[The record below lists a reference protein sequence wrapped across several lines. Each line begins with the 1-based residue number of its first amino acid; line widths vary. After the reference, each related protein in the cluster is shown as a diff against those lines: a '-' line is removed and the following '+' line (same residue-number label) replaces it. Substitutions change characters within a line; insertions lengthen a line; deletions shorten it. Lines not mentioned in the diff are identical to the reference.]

1 MKRILALMLAAAALL
16 CFAGCMSRF
25 PIGKR
30 GNVTLRFYTEPI
42 PESMVPVN
50 DGSLIG
56 STMNLTVS
64 DSATVRRYV
73 NSIRKWTD
81 DTAVDREE
89 YVFIGEISVENN
101 LGVCYENGQGVPK
114 DLQKAIE
121 LYRKSAEQGNEIA
134 INNLKRLGKW
144 PK

>member
-64 DSATVRRYV
+64 DSATVRRYI

-101 LGVCYENGQGVPK
+101 LGVCYFTEDGIVF
-114 DLQKAIE
+114 
-121 LYRKSAEQGNEIA
+121 YRNALDRFSGKLSKSGLEFIM
-134 INNLKRLGKW
+134 IFYSRR
-144 PK
+144 

>member
-1 MKRILALMLAAAALL
+1 MLAAAALL

-50 DGSLIG
+50 DESLIG

-81 DTAVDREE
+81 DTAVDRKE
-89 YVFIGEISVENN
+89 YVFIADRVDVGSVTDSRH
-101 LGVCYENGQGVPK
+101 GVLHKFADIGSDRV
-114 DLQKAIE
+114 
-121 LYRKSAEQGNEIA
+121 
-134 INNLKRLGKW
+134 
-144 PK
+144 

>member
-64 DSATVRRYV
+64 DSATVVRYV

-101 LGVCYENGQGVPK
+101 LGVCSPRTALFFTETRWTGSRASFRRA
-114 DLQKAIE
+114 DSIL
-121 LYRKSAEQGNEIA
+121 
-134 INNLKRLGKW
+134 
-144 PK
+144 

>member
-81 DTAVDREE
+81 DTAVDRKE

-101 LGVCYENGQGVPK
+101 LGVCYFTEDGIVF
-114 DLQKAIE
+114 
-121 LYRKSAEQGNEIA
+121 YRNALDRFSGKLSKSGLDFIM
-134 INNLKRLGKW
+134 IFYSRR
-144 PK
+144 